1 MTIGIYAGSFDPFH
15 RGHLAFAT
23 AATRCVDHLVIAITT
38 NPAKP
43 TGRLTADARTR
54 VITASTAHLTG
65 IEVVVHHGLLA
76 DLAQQRGAD
85 VFVRSMGK
93 EQAFELQMAV
103 HNFAL
108 CGTPTVFLA
117 PAADTA
123 DISSTRIRRL
133 IEQHRTRD
141 AAALLA
147 PAARTV
153 FVEALVPT
161 RSTQPA

>member
-15 RGHLAFAT
+15 RGHLALT
-23 AATRCVDHLVIAITT
+23 VAAARCVERLVIAVTT

-43 TGRLTADARTR
+43 TGLLTADARAR

-65 IEVVVHHGLLA
+65 VEVVVHHGLLA
-76 DLAQQRGAD
+76 DLARERGAD
-85 VFVRSMGK
+85 VFVRNMGK

-123 DISSTRIRRL
+123 DISSTRVRHL
-133 IEQHRTRD
+133 VEQHRVED
-141 AAALLA
+141 AAALLS
-147 PAARTV
+147 PAARTI
-153 FVEALVPT
+153 FVETFLPN